1 MNHGD
6 IETMIQSNQ
15 NSCTTTNSRMTSYLN
30 HSDSDDEDQPP
41 ALSDYALALLQK
53 DKDSQL
59 PHEQHHQREKDQ
71 IQYRQHN
78 IPKRVNFNN
87 EIKKTTIS
95 TSSYPQND
103 INHTSHTNQS
113 EYETIFT
120 KNVNGELNSIASSS
134 PNERNQK
141 TPSTKFSGSSF
152 NSSFNSDNSNIRSRS
167 SIRRNRM
174 LGSLGPPKRASV
186 RIEEPVLQIQQPID
200 TVQKDSNE
208 STIKGNDVQMKE
220 TASITPKAN
229 RISQIS
235 KSTNAY
241 SSPSPPPKQRFD
253 FQGLNPY
260 QYCKKYQ
267 LPPSELP
274 RLVKLYFEQQK
285 LDTKES
291 LSHNSPA
298 RLEEALYTKIEEDL
312 NHDRRS
318 PYKPDPRQKLFKVD
332 NDLKTPAAATHMKN
346 HSSLRT
352 NDNKINVYSDKENQ
366 ESFPKP
372 NILDSIERKSRV
384 SRKPLVPLSESNNC
398 QQQQQQQQNK
408 LSNTNNLKA
417 VIDRVPKTYQEHHI
431 QKVEPLKAPDLS
443 SSKSSRII
451 SINGKQY
458 EKLELLGK
466 GGSSKVFKVKSMS
479 NKVYAIKKISFDEF
493 DEASIKGFKGE
504 IDLLSKLRDQ
514 DRVVRLVDHFLGNG
528 SLLLIMECG
537 DIDLSH
543 VLAKRLDVP
552 LDVEF
557 VRFHANEM
565 LKCVKAVHDAGI
577 VHSDLKPAN
586 FLFVKGM
593 LKIIDFGIANAVP
606 EHTMNIYREN
616 QIGTPNYMAPE
627 ALIDNNQQ
635 LADSTQHHK
644 STWKVGKPSDIWSC
658 GCIIYQMIYGRP
670 PYGGYQGTQR
680 LLAIMN
686 PDVKIQ
692 YPEKGLGGVKV
703 PGTAI
708 ETIEACLYRD
718 PTKRWRAQDIIDG
731 PFLKP
736 RVVSEQFINDLVK
749 NAITYGVS
757 KSSISDNELKTLAD
771 DVWRRVSQLSL

>member
-1 MNHGD
+1 MLASHTNHGD
-6 IETMIQSNQ
+6 INTMDQSHHKS
-15 NSCTTTNSRMTSYLN
+15 NSNTKMSSLYLN
-30 HSDSDDEDQPP
+30 NSDSDDEDQPP

-53 DKDSQL
+53 DRGSQIPKEHL
-59 PHEQHHQREKDQ
+59 EQDQQPH
-71 IQYRQHN
+71 
-78 IPKRVNFNN
+78 IPKRVNFH
-87 EIKKTTIS
+87 
-95 TSSYPQND
+95 ND
-103 INHTSHTNQS
+103 IKLSSTIHTDNHAHNNNTAHTNQS
-113 EYETIFT
+113 EYETLFT
-120 KNVNGELNSIASSS
+120 KNINGDLNSIVSSS
-134 PNERNQK
+134 PNERTQK
-141 TPSTKFSGSSF
+141 TPSNKFGSSH
-152 NSSFNSDNSNIRSRS
+152 NSSFNSDHSNARSKS

-174 LGSLGPPKRASV
+174 LGSLGPPKRAV
-186 RIEEPVLQIQQPID
+186 KIEEPISSQPTKTIPTEGNMIGQEVD
-200 TVQKDSNE
+200 VAMKDAHITPRKDSTRFQKDSS
-208 STIKGNDVQMKE
+208 STYQ
-220 TASITPKAN
+220 TPQK
-229 RISQIS
+229 S
-235 KSTNAY
+235 K
-241 SSPSPPPKQRFD
+241 FD
-253 FQGLNPY
+253 FEGLNPY
-260 QYCKKYQ
+260 QYSKKYN

-274 RLVKLYFEQQK
+274 KLVKLFFEQQK
-285 LDTKES
+285 NEARES
-291 LSHNSPA
+291 LNYNSPA
-298 RLEEALYTKIEEDL
+298 RLKEALFTKIEEDL
-312 NHDRRS
+312 HQDPRS
-318 PYKPDPRQKLFKVD
+318 PYRPEPRQKLFKVD
-332 NDLKTPAAATHMKN
+332 NDSRNPSHKV
-346 HSSLRT
+346 
-352 NDNKINVYSDKENQ
+352 DNAIQQDKINVYSDKENQ
-366 ESFPKP
+366 DQNPKAF
-372 NILDSIERKSRV
+372 NSIERPSRI
-384 SRKPLVPLSESNNC
+384 SRRPLLPLSESH
-398 QQQQQQQQNK
+398 QRQQQNR
-408 LSNTNNLKA
+408 LSQTGLKQT
-417 VIDRVPKTYQEHHI
+417 IDRIPKVYQEHHI
-431 QKVEPLKAPDLS
+431 KEVEPLKAPDLS
-443 SSKSSRII
+443 AKSSSRII

-493 DEASIKGFKGE
+493 DEASVKGFKGE
-504 IDLLSKLRDQ
+504 IDLLTKLRDQ
-514 DRVVRLVDHFLGNG
+514 DRVVRLIDHCLGQG

-543 VLAKRLDVP
+543 VLSKRLDVP
-552 LDVEF
+552 LDIEF
-557 VRFHANEM
+557 VRFHANEI

-627 ALIDNNQQ
+627 ALIDNNQH
-635 LADSTQHHK
+635 LADTTQHK
-644 STWKVGKPSDIWSC
+644 GTWKVGKPSDIWSC

-686 PDVKIQ
+686 PDVKIS

-718 PTKRWRAQDIIDG
+718 PNKRWTAQEILEG

-736 RVVSEQFINDLVK
+736 RVVSEQFVNDLVK

-757 KSSISDNELKTLAD
+757 KTSISDDELKALAD

>member
-1 MNHGD
+1 MLASHMNHGD
-6 IETMIQSNQ
+6 INTMAQSNQ
-15 NSCTTTNSRMTSYLN
+15 TPNRNSKMSSYLN
-30 HSDSDDEDQPP
+30 QTDSDDDDNQPP

-53 DKDSQL
+53 DKESQI
-59 PHEQHHQREKDQ
+59 PKQTADQGPQQHQNRHL
-71 IQYRQHN
+71 
-78 IPKRVNFNN
+78 PKRVNFHYDTKRKNEHFIAINN
-87 EIKKTTIS
+87 NNNTA
-95 TSSYPQND
+95 
-103 INHTSHTNQS
+103 HTNQS

-120 KNVNGELNSIASSS
+120 KNVHGDLNSIASSS
-134 PNERNQK
+134 PNEKTQK
-141 TPSTKFSGSSF
+141 TPSNKFASSH
-152 NSSFNSDNSNIRSRS
+152 NSSFNSDNSNARSKS
-167 SIRRNRM
+167 AIRRNRM

-186 RIEEPVLQIQQPID
+186 KLEDPPLSSQPTNTIA
-200 TVQKDSNE
+200 NE
-208 STIKGNDVQMKE
+208 AETMKENDVLMKE
-220 TASITPKAN
+220 PIT
-229 RISQIS
+229 
-235 KSTNAY
+235 
-241 SSPSPPPKQRFD
+241 SSNPNLPQHFKNHTSPPKTRFD
-253 FQGLNPY
+253 FEGLNPY
-260 QYCKKYQ
+260 QYTKKYN
-267 LPPSELP
+267 LPPSDLP
-274 RLVKLYFEQQK
+274 KLVKMYFEQQK
-285 LDTKES
+285 NDTRES
-291 LSHNSPA
+291 LNNNSPA
-298 RLEEALYTKIEEDL
+298 RLKDALYTKIEKDM
-312 NHDRRS
+312 HHQDPRS

-332 NDLKTPAAATHMKN
+332 KEQKA
-346 HSSLRT
+346 SSQR
-352 NDNKINVYSDKENQ
+352 NEYQGPQDKISVYSDKENQ
-366 ESFPKP
+366 DPIGN
-372 NILDSIERKSRV
+372 NILNSIERPFKVQR
-384 SRKPLVPLSESNNC
+384 RPLVPLSESN
-398 QQQQQQQQNK
+398 QSQQQNR
-408 LSNTNNLKA
+408 LSQTSLKSA
-417 VIDRVPKTYQEHHI
+417 IERIPKSYQEHHI
-431 QKVEPLKAPDLS
+431 QQIEPLKAPDLS
-443 SSKSSRII
+443 TKSNSRII

-514 DRVVRLVDHFLGNG
+514 ERVVRLIDHCLGQG

-557 VRFHANEM
+557 VRFHANEI

-627 ALIDNNQQ
+627 ALIDNNQH

-670 PYGGYQGTQR
+670 PYGGYQGSQR

-686 PDVKIQ
+686 PDVKIA
-692 YPEKGLGGVKV
+692 YPEKGLGSVKV

-708 ETIEACLYRD
+708 ETIEACLHRD
-718 PTKRWRAQDIIDG
+718 PNKRWTAQEILDG

-757 KSSISDNELKTLAD
+757 KSSINDEELKTLAD

>member
-1 MNHGD
+1 MLASHMNHGD
-6 IETMIQSNQ
+6 INTMAQSNQ
-15 NSCTTTNSRMTSYLN
+15 TPNRNSKMSSYLN
-30 HSDSDDEDQPP
+30 QTDSDDDDNQPP

-53 DKDSQL
+53 DKESQI
-59 PHEQHHQREKDQ
+59 PKQTADQGPQQHQNRHL
-71 IQYRQHN
+71 
-78 IPKRVNFNN
+78 PKRVNFHYDTKRKNEHFITINN
-87 EIKKTTIS
+87 NNNTA
-95 TSSYPQND
+95 
-103 INHTSHTNQS
+103 HTNQS

-120 KNVNGELNSIASSS
+120 KNVHGDLNSIASSS
-134 PNERNQK
+134 PNEKTQK
-141 TPSTKFSGSSF
+141 TPSNKFASSH
-152 NSSFNSDNSNIRSRS
+152 NSSFNSDNSNARSKS
-167 SIRRNRM
+167 AIRRNRM

-186 RIEEPVLQIQQPID
+186 KLEDPPLSSQPTNTIANEEE
-200 TVQKDSNE
+200 TMKE
-208 STIKGNDVQMKE
+208 NDVLMRE
-220 TASITPKAN
+220 SIT
-229 RISQIS
+229 
-235 KSTNAY
+235 
-241 SSPSPPPKQRFD
+241 SSNPNLPQHFKNHTSPPKTRFD
-253 FQGLNPY
+253 FEGLNPY
-260 QYCKKYQ
+260 QYTKKYN
-267 LPPSELP
+267 LPPSDLP
-274 RLVKLYFEQQK
+274 KLVKMYFEQQK
-285 LDTKES
+285 NDTRDS
-291 LSHNSPA
+291 LNNNSPA
-298 RLEEALYTKIEEDL
+298 RLKDALYTKIEKDM
-312 NHDRRS
+312 HHQDPRS

-332 NDLKTPAAATHMKN
+332 KEQKA
-346 HSSLRT
+346 SSQR
-352 NDNKINVYSDKENQ
+352 NEYQGSQDKISVYSDKENQ
-366 ESFPKP
+366 DPNGN
-372 NILDSIERKSRV
+372 NILNSIERPFKVQR
-384 SRKPLVPLSESNNC
+384 RPLVPLSESN
-398 QQQQQQQQNK
+398 QSQQQNR
-408 LSNTNNLKA
+408 LSQTSLKSA
-417 VIDRVPKTYQEHHI
+417 IERIPKSYQEHHI
-431 QKVEPLKAPDLS
+431 QQIEPLKAPDS
-443 SSKSSRII
+443 STKSNSRII

-514 DRVVRLVDHFLGNG
+514 ERVVRLIDHCLGQG

-557 VRFHANEM
+557 VRFHANEI

-627 ALIDNNQQ
+627 ALIDNNQH

-670 PYGGYQGTQR
+670 PYGGYQGSQR

-686 PDVKIQ
+686 PDVKIA
-692 YPEKGLGGVKV
+692 YPEKGLGSVKV

-708 ETIEACLYRD
+708 ETIEACLHRD
-718 PTKRWRAQDIIDG
+718 PNKRWTAQEILDG

-757 KSSISDNELKTLAD
+757 KSSINDEELRTLAD

>member
-1 MNHGD
+1 MLASHMNHGD
-6 IETMIQSNQ
+6 INTMAQSNQ
-15 NSCTTTNSRMTSYLN
+15 TPNRNSKMSSYLN
-30 HSDSDDEDQPP
+30 QTDSDDDDNQPP

-53 DKDSQL
+53 DKESQI
-59 PHEQHHQREKDQ
+59 PKQTADQGPQQHQNRHL
-71 IQYRQHN
+71 
-78 IPKRVNFNN
+78 PKRVNFHYDTKRKNEHFITINN
-87 EIKKTTIS
+87 NNNTA
-95 TSSYPQND
+95 
-103 INHTSHTNQS
+103 HTNQS

-120 KNVNGELNSIASSS
+120 KNVHGDLNSIASSS
-134 PNERNQK
+134 PNEKTQK
-141 TPSTKFSGSSF
+141 TPSNKFASSH
-152 NSSFNSDNSNIRSRS
+152 NSSFNSDNSNARSKS
-167 SIRRNRM
+167 AIRRNRM

-186 RIEEPVLQIQQPID
+186 KLEDPPLSSQPTNTIANEEE
-200 TVQKDSNE
+200 TMKE
-208 STIKGNDVQMKE
+208 NDVPMRE
-220 TASITPKAN
+220 SIT
-229 RISQIS
+229 
-235 KSTNAY
+235 
-241 SSPSPPPKQRFD
+241 SSNPNLPQHFKNHTSPPKTRFD
-253 FQGLNPY
+253 FEGLNPY
-260 QYCKKYQ
+260 QYTKKYN
-267 LPPSELP
+267 LPPSDLP
-274 RLVKLYFEQQK
+274 KLVKMYFEQQK
-285 LDTKES
+285 NDTRDS
-291 LSHNSPA
+291 LNNNSPA
-298 RLEEALYTKIEEDL
+298 RLKDALYTKIEKDM
-312 NHDRRS
+312 HHQDPRS

-332 NDLKTPAAATHMKN
+332 KEQKA
-346 HSSLRT
+346 SSQR
-352 NDNKINVYSDKENQ
+352 NEYQGSQDKINVYSDKENQ
-366 ESFPKP
+366 DPNGN
-372 NILDSIERKSRV
+372 NILNSIERPFKVQR
-384 SRKPLVPLSESNNC
+384 RPLVPLSESN
-398 QQQQQQQQNK
+398 QSQQQNR
-408 LSNTNNLKA
+408 LSQTSLKSA
-417 VIDRVPKTYQEHHI
+417 IERIPKSYQEHHI
-431 QKVEPLKAPDLS
+431 QQIEPLKAPDS
-443 SSKSSRII
+443 STKSNSRII

-514 DRVVRLVDHFLGNG
+514 ERVVRLIDHCLGQG

-557 VRFHANEM
+557 VRFHANEI

-627 ALIDNNQQ
+627 ALIDNNQH

-670 PYGGYQGTQR
+670 PYGGYQGSQR

-686 PDVKIQ
+686 PDVKIA
-692 YPEKGLGGVKV
+692 YPEKGLGSVKV

-708 ETIEACLYRD
+708 ETIEACLHRD
-718 PTKRWRAQDIIDG
+718 PNKRWTAQEILDG

-757 KSSISDNELKTLAD
+757 KSSINDEELRTLAD

>member
-1 MNHGD
+1 MLASHMNHGD
-6 IETMIQSNQ
+6 INTMAQSNQ
-15 NSCTTTNSRMTSYLN
+15 TPNRNSKMSSYLN
-30 HSDSDDEDQPP
+30 QTDSDDDDNQPP

-53 DKDSQL
+53 DKESQI
-59 PHEQHHQREKDQ
+59 PKQTADQGPQQHQNRHL
-71 IQYRQHN
+71 
-78 IPKRVNFNN
+78 PKRVNFHYDTKRKNEHFITINN
-87 EIKKTTIS
+87 NNNTA
-95 TSSYPQND
+95 
-103 INHTSHTNQS
+103 HTNQS

-120 KNVNGELNSIASSS
+120 KNVHGDLNSIASSS
-134 PNERNQK
+134 PNEKTQK
-141 TPSTKFSGSSF
+141 TPSNKFASSH
-152 NSSFNSDNSNIRSRS
+152 NSSFNSDNSNARSKS
-167 SIRRNRM
+167 AIRRNRM

-186 RIEEPVLQIQQPID
+186 KLEDPPLSSQPTNTIAKEEE
-200 TVQKDSNE
+200 TMKE
-208 STIKGNDVQMKE
+208 NDVPMRE
-220 TASITPKAN
+220 SIT
-229 RISQIS
+229 
-235 KSTNAY
+235 
-241 SSPSPPPKQRFD
+241 SSNPNLPQHFKNHTSPPKTRFD
-253 FQGLNPY
+253 FEGLNPY
-260 QYCKKYQ
+260 QYTKKYN
-267 LPPSELP
+267 LPPSDLP
-274 RLVKLYFEQQK
+274 KLVKMYFEQQK
-285 LDTKES
+285 NDTRDS
-291 LSHNSPA
+291 LNNNSPA
-298 RLEEALYTKIEEDL
+298 RLKDALYTKIEKDM
-312 NHDRRS
+312 HHQDPRS

-332 NDLKTPAAATHMKN
+332 KEQKA
-346 HSSLRT
+346 SSQR
-352 NDNKINVYSDKENQ
+352 NEYQGSQDKISVYSDKENQ
-366 ESFPKP
+366 DPNGN
-372 NILDSIERKSRV
+372 NILNSIERPFKVQR
-384 SRKPLVPLSESNNC
+384 RPLVPLSESN
-398 QQQQQQQQNK
+398 QSQQQNR
-408 LSNTNNLKA
+408 LSQTSLKSA
-417 VIDRVPKTYQEHHI
+417 IERIPKSYQEHHI
-431 QKVEPLKAPDLS
+431 QQIEPLKAPDS
-443 SSKSSRII
+443 STKSNSRII

-514 DRVVRLVDHFLGNG
+514 ERVVRLIDHCLGQG

-557 VRFHANEM
+557 VRFHANEI

-627 ALIDNNQQ
+627 ALIDNNQH

-670 PYGGYQGTQR
+670 PYGGYQGSQR

-686 PDVKIQ
+686 PDVKIA
-692 YPEKGLGGVKV
+692 YPEKGLGSVKV

-708 ETIEACLYRD
+708 ETIEACLHRD
-718 PTKRWRAQDIIDG
+718 PNKRWTAQEILDG

-757 KSSISDNELKTLAD
+757 KSSINDEELRTLAD

>member
-1 MNHGD
+1 MLASHMNHGD
-6 IETMIQSNQ
+6 INTMAQSNQ
-15 NSCTTTNSRMTSYLN
+15 TPNRNSKMSSYLN
-30 HSDSDDEDQPP
+30 QTDSDDDDNQPP

-53 DKDSQL
+53 DKESQI
-59 PHEQHHQREKDQ
+59 PKQTADQGPQQHQNRHL
-71 IQYRQHN
+71 
-78 IPKRVNFNN
+78 PKRVNFHYDTKRKNEHFITINN
-87 EIKKTTIS
+87 NNNTA
-95 TSSYPQND
+95 
-103 INHTSHTNQS
+103 HTNQS

-120 KNVNGELNSIASSS
+120 KNVHGDLNSIASSS
-134 PNERNQK
+134 PNEKTQK
-141 TPSTKFSGSSF
+141 TPSNKFASSH
-152 NSSFNSDNSNIRSRS
+152 NSSFNSDNSNARSKS
-167 SIRRNRM
+167 AIRRNRM

-186 RIEEPVLQIQQPID
+186 KLEDPPLSSQPTNTIANEEE
-200 TVQKDSNE
+200 TMKE
-208 STIKGNDVQMKE
+208 NDVPMRE
-220 TASITPKAN
+220 SIT
-229 RISQIS
+229 
-235 KSTNAY
+235 
-241 SSPSPPPKQRFD
+241 SSNPNLPQHFKNHTSPPKTRFD
-253 FQGLNPY
+253 FEGLNPY
-260 QYCKKYQ
+260 QYTKKYN
-267 LPPSELP
+267 LPPSDLP
-274 RLVKLYFEQQK
+274 KLVKMYFEQQK
-285 LDTKES
+285 NDTRDS
-291 LSHNSPA
+291 LNNNSPA
-298 RLEEALYTKIEEDL
+298 RLKDALYTKIEKDM
-312 NHDRRS
+312 HHQDPRS

-332 NDLKTPAAATHMKN
+332 KEQKA
-346 HSSLRT
+346 SSQR
-352 NDNKINVYSDKENQ
+352 NEYQGSQDKISVYSDKENQ
-366 ESFPKP
+366 DPNGN
-372 NILDSIERKSRV
+372 NILNSIERPFKVQR
-384 SRKPLVPLSESNNC
+384 RPLVPLSESN
-398 QQQQQQQQNK
+398 QSQQQNR
-408 LSNTNNLKA
+408 LSQTSLKSA
-417 VIDRVPKTYQEHHI
+417 IERIPKSYQEHHI
-431 QKVEPLKAPDLS
+431 QQIEPLKAPDS
-443 SSKSSRII
+443 STKSNSRII

-514 DRVVRLVDHFLGNG
+514 ERVVGLIDHCIGQG

-557 VRFHANEM
+557 VRFHANEI

-627 ALIDNNQQ
+627 ALIDNNQH

-670 PYGGYQGTQR
+670 PYGGYQGSQR

-686 PDVKIQ
+686 PDVKIA
-692 YPEKGLGGVKV
+692 YPEKGLGSVKV

-708 ETIEACLYRD
+708 ETIEACLHRD
-718 PTKRWRAQDIIDG
+718 PNKRWTAQEILDG

-757 KSSISDNELKTLAD
+757 KSSINDEELRTLAD

>member
-1 MNHGD
+1 MLASHMNHGD
-6 IETMIQSNQ
+6 INTMAQSNQ
-15 NSCTTTNSRMTSYLN
+15 TPNRNSKMSSYLN
-30 HSDSDDEDQPP
+30 QTDSDDDDNQPP

-53 DKDSQL
+53 DKESQI
-59 PHEQHHQREKDQ
+59 PKQTADQGPQQHQNRHL
-71 IQYRQHN
+71 
-78 IPKRVNFNN
+78 PKRVNFHYDTKRKNEHFITINN
-87 EIKKTTIS
+87 NNNTA
-95 TSSYPQND
+95 
-103 INHTSHTNQS
+103 HTNQS

-120 KNVNGELNSIASSS
+120 KNVHGDLNSIASSS
-134 PNERNQK
+134 PNEKTQK
-141 TPSTKFSGSSF
+141 TPSNKFASSH
-152 NSSFNSDNSNIRSRS
+152 NSSFNSDNSNARSKS
-167 SIRRNRM
+167 AIRRNRM

-186 RIEEPVLQIQQPID
+186 KLEDPPLSSQPTNTIANEEE
-200 TVQKDSNE
+200 TMKE
-208 STIKGNDVQMKE
+208 NDVPMRE
-220 TASITPKAN
+220 SIT
-229 RISQIS
+229 
-235 KSTNAY
+235 
-241 SSPSPPPKQRFD
+241 SSNPNLPQHFKNHTSPPKTRFD
-253 FQGLNPY
+253 FEGLNPY
-260 QYCKKYQ
+260 QYTKKYN
-267 LPPSELP
+267 LPPSDLP
-274 RLVKLYFEQQK
+274 KLVKMYFEQQK
-285 LDTKES
+285 NDTRDS
-291 LSHNSPA
+291 LNNNSPA
-298 RLEEALYTKIEEDL
+298 RLKDALYTKIEKDM
-312 NHDRRS
+312 HHQDPRS

-332 NDLKTPAAATHMKN
+332 KEQKA
-346 HSSLRT
+346 SSQR
-352 NDNKINVYSDKENQ
+352 NEYQGSQDKISVYSDKENQ
-366 ESFPKP
+366 DPNGN
-372 NILDSIERKSRV
+372 NILNSIERPFKVQR
-384 SRKPLVPLSESNNC
+384 RPLVPLSESN
-398 QQQQQQQQNK
+398 QSQQQNR
-408 LSNTNNLKA
+408 LSQTSLKSA
-417 VIDRVPKTYQEHHI
+417 IERIPKSYQEHHI
-431 QKVEPLKAPDLS
+431 QQIEPLKAPDS
-443 SSKSSRII
+443 STKSNSRII

-514 DRVVRLVDHFLGNG
+514 ERVVRLIDHCLGQG

-557 VRFHANEM
+557 VRFHANEI

-627 ALIDNNQQ
+627 ALIDNNQH

-670 PYGGYQGTQR
+670 PYGGYQGSQR

-686 PDVKIQ
+686 PDVKIA
-692 YPEKGLGGVKV
+692 YPEKGLGSVKV

-708 ETIEACLYRD
+708 ETIEACLHRD
-718 PTKRWRAQDIIDG
+718 PNKRWTAQEILDG

-757 KSSISDNELKTLAD
+757 KSSINDEELRTLAD

>member
-1 MNHGD
+1 MLASHMNHGD
-6 IETMIQSNQ
+6 INTMAQSNQ
-15 NSCTTTNSRMTSYLN
+15 TPNRSSKMSSYLN
-30 HSDSDDEDQPP
+30 QTDSDDDDNQPP

-53 DKDSQL
+53 DKESQI
-59 PHEQHHQREKDQ
+59 PKQTADQGPQQHQNRHL
-71 IQYRQHN
+71 
-78 IPKRVNFNN
+78 PKRVNFHYDTKRKNEHIIAINN
-87 EIKKTTIS
+87 NNNTA
-95 TSSYPQND
+95 
-103 INHTSHTNQS
+103 HTNQS

-120 KNVNGELNSIASSS
+120 KNVHGDLNSIASSS
-134 PNERNQK
+134 PNEKTQK
-141 TPSTKFSGSSF
+141 TPSSKFASSH
-152 NSSFNSDNSNIRSRS
+152 NSSFNSDNSNARSKS
-167 SIRRNRM
+167 AIRRNRM

-186 RIEEPVLQIQQPID
+186 KLEDPPLSSQPTNEEETIREKDVL
-200 TVQKDSNE
+200 
-208 STIKGNDVQMKE
+208 MKE
-220 TASITPKAN
+220 SIT
-229 RISQIS
+229 
-235 KSTNAY
+235 
-241 SSPSPPPKQRFD
+241 SSNPNLPQHFNNHTSPPKTRFD
-253 FQGLNPY
+253 FEGLNPY
-260 QYCKKYQ
+260 QYTKKYN
-267 LPPSELP
+267 LPPSDLP
-274 RLVKLYFEQQK
+274 KLVKMYFEQQK
-285 LDTKES
+285 NDTRES
-291 LSHNSPA
+291 LNNNSPA
-298 RLEEALYTKIEEDL
+298 RLKDALYTKIEKDM
-312 NHDRRS
+312 HHQDPRS

-332 NDLKTPAAATHMKN
+332 KEQRA
-346 HSSLRT
+346 SSQR
-352 NDNKINVYSDKENQ
+352 NEYQGSQDKISVYSDKENQ
-366 ESFPKP
+366 DP
-372 NILDSIERKSRV
+372 NGNSILNSIERPFKVQR
-384 SRKPLVPLSESNNC
+384 RPLVPLSESN
-398 QQQQQQQQNK
+398 QSQQQNR
-408 LSNTNNLKA
+408 LSQTSLKSA
-417 VIDRVPKTYQEHHI
+417 IERIPKSYQEHHI
-431 QKVEPLKAPDLS
+431 QQIEPLKAPDLS
-443 SSKSSRII
+443 TKSNSRII

-514 DRVVRLVDHFLGNG
+514 ERVVRLIDHCLGQG

-552 LDVEF
+552 LDIEF
-557 VRFHANEM
+557 VRFHANEI

-627 ALIDNNQQ
+627 ALIDNNQH

-670 PYGGYQGTQR
+670 PYGGYQGSQR

-686 PDVKIQ
+686 PDVKIA
-692 YPEKGLGGVKV
+692 YPEKGLGSVKV

-708 ETIEACLYRD
+708 ETIEACLHRD
-718 PTKRWRAQDIIDG
+718 PNKRWTAQEILDG

-757 KSSISDNELKTLAD
+757 KSSINDEELRTLAD

>member
-1 MNHGD
+1 MLASHMNHGD
-6 IETMIQSNQ
+6 INTMAQSNQ
-15 NSCTTTNSRMTSYLN
+15 TPNRNSKMSSYLN
-30 HSDSDDEDQPP
+30 QTDSDDDDNQPP

-53 DKDSQL
+53 DKESQI
-59 PHEQHHQREKDQ
+59 PKQTADQGPQQHQNRHL
-71 IQYRQHN
+71 
-78 IPKRVNFNN
+78 PKRVNFHYDTKRKNEHFITINN
-87 EIKKTTIS
+87 NNNTA
-95 TSSYPQND
+95 
-103 INHTSHTNQS
+103 HTNQS

-120 KNVNGELNSIASSS
+120 KNVHGDLNSIASSS
-134 PNERNQK
+134 PNEKTQK
-141 TPSTKFSGSSF
+141 TPSNKFASSH
-152 NSSFNSDNSNIRSRS
+152 NSSFNSDNSNARSKS
-167 SIRRNRM
+167 AIRRNRM

-186 RIEEPVLQIQQPID
+186 KLEDPPLSSQPTNTIANEEE
-200 TVQKDSNE
+200 TMKE
-208 STIKGNDVQMKE
+208 NDVPMRE
-220 TASITPKAN
+220 SIT
-229 RISQIS
+229 
-235 KSTNAY
+235 
-241 SSPSPPPKQRFD
+241 SSNPNLPQHFKNHTSPPKTRFD
-253 FQGLNPY
+253 FEGLNPY
-260 QYCKKYQ
+260 QYTKKYN
-267 LPPSELP
+267 LPPSDLP
-274 RLVKLYFEQQK
+274 KLVKMYFEQQK
-285 LDTKES
+285 NDTRDS
-291 LSHNSPA
+291 LNNNSPA
-298 RLEEALYTKIEEDL
+298 RLKDALYTKIEKDM
-312 NHDRRS
+312 HHQDPRS

-332 NDLKTPAAATHMKN
+332 KEQKA
-346 HSSLRT
+346 SSQR
-352 NDNKINVYSDKENQ
+352 NEYQGSQDKINVYSDKENQ
-366 ESFPKP
+366 DPNGS
-372 NILDSIERKSRV
+372 NILNSIERPFKVQR
-384 SRKPLVPLSESNNC
+384 RPLVPLSESN
-398 QQQQQQQQNK
+398 QSQQQNR
-408 LSNTNNLKA
+408 LSQTSLKSA
-417 VIDRVPKTYQEHHI
+417 IERIPKSYQEHHI
-431 QKVEPLKAPDLS
+431 QQIEPLKAPDLS
-443 SSKSSRII
+443 TKSNSRII

-514 DRVVRLVDHFLGNG
+514 ERVVRLIDHCLGQG

-557 VRFHANEM
+557 VRFHANEI

-627 ALIDNNQQ
+627 ALIDNNQH

-670 PYGGYQGTQR
+670 PYGGYQGSQR

-686 PDVKIQ
+686 PDVKIA
-692 YPEKGLGGVKV
+692 YPEKGLGSVKV

-708 ETIEACLYRD
+708 ETIEACLHRD
-718 PTKRWRAQDIIDG
+718 PNKRWTAQEILDG

-757 KSSISDNELKTLAD
+757 KSSINDEELRTLAD